1 MDYRVNSPFE
11 KLQLIYKVG
20 RLSFSAGLLVLLLSI
35 YSINRT
41 IIDKYSLVVLAVY
54 SVVSTV
60 LFITGKRALLF
71 EFLLDELF
79 LFLLVIKGAFSY
91 GFFSLFLLFPI
102 LFSSLFLNRKQSLSA
117 LIVALFLQLIYFAFN
132 TGGFSLENLIQFFLN
147 GTGLILISIL
157 GQKIKEKL
165 ESQENYLSELEKLQE
180 ETAFYKRLYE
190 ISANLAHELKN
201 PLASIK
207 GAVELLANGHQNEK
221 LLKIVLDETERLDSI
236 IKDFLNIA
244 RPIPSEK
251 ARVNVKEI
259 VDEICRKF
267 NEEKECLIE
276 GDEISAAVEPKS
288 FYSALDNL
296 IRNALYWAKSKVK
309 ISLRKSRGWLEITVE
324 DDGPGIPED
333 EWEKVFEPF
342 YSKRKEGSGLG
353 LSVVKKFAVE
363 HGGFVFVK
371 KSPLGGAAFTLRI
384 PEEPEDESSDIR
396 R

>member
-1 MDYRVNSPFE
+1 LDYRVSSPFE

-41 IIDKYSLVVLAVY
+41 IIDKYSLIVLAVY
-54 SVVSTV
+54 TVVSSI
-60 LFITGKRALLF
+60 LFVTAKRALLF

-91 GFFSLFLLFPI
+91 GFFSIFLLFPI
-102 LFSSLFLNRKQSLSA
+102 LFASLFLNRRQSLA
-117 LIVALFLQLIYFAFN
+117 AMVVALFLQLIYFIFN
-132 TGGFSLENLIQFFLN
+132 SDSFGLENLIQFLLN
-147 GTGLILISIL
+147 GTGLILITVL

-165 ESQENYLSELEKLQE
+165 ESQENYLSELKKLQE

-207 GAVELLANGHQNEK
+207 GAVELLKDGHNNER
-221 LLKIVLDETERLDSI
+221 LLKIVLNETERLDSI

-251 ARVNVKEI
+251 TK
-259 VDEICRKF
+259 VDVRSLVEEICKRF
-267 NEEKECLIE
+267 SSEKECTVE
-276 GDEISAAVEPKS
+276 GEEIKITVEPKS
-288 FYSALDNL
+288 FFSAVDNL
-296 IRNALYWAKSKVK
+296 IRNAVYWAEKRVRVSVREKN
-309 ISLRKSRGWLEITVE
+309 GWVEITVE
-324 DDGPGIPED
+324 DDGPGIPEE
-333 EWEKVFEPF
+333 EWERVFEPF
-342 YSKRKEGSGLG
+342 FSKRKEGSGLG

-371 KSPLGGAAFTLRI
+371 KSPLGGASFTLRI
-384 PEEPEDESSDIR
+384 PKEPEDESSNS
-396 R
+396 

>member
-20 RLSFSAGLLVLLLSI
+20 RFSFSAGLLVLLLSI
-35 YSINRT
+35 YSINRN
-41 IIDKYSLVVLAVY
+41 IIDKFSLMVLAVY
-54 SVVSTV
+54 TVVSAV

-79 LFLLVIKGAFSY
+79 LFLLVLKGAFSY

-102 LFSSLFLNRKQSLSA
+102 LFSAMFLNTLQSYA
-117 LIVALFLQLIYFAFN
+117 ALFVA
-132 TGGFSLENLIQFFLN
+132 FSLQIAYFLITAKGFQLESLIQFFLN
-147 GTGLILISIL
+147 GVALVLMTVL

-165 ESQENYLSELEKLQE
+165 ENQSRYISELEKLRE

-207 GAVELLANGHQNEK
+207 GAVELLSTGHRNER
-221 LLKIVLDETERLDSI
+221 LLNIVLRETERLDSI
-236 IKDFLNIA
+236 IKDFLNLA
-244 RPIPSEK
+244 KPIPAKKELLK
-251 ARVNVKEI
+251 VKEVI
-259 VDEICRKF
+259 DEVCSRL
-267 NEEKECLIE
+267 NEGKECTVE
-276 GDEISAAVEPKS
+276 GDEVEIAVEPKT

-296 IRNALYWAKSKVK
+296 IRNAFYWARSRVK
-309 ISLRKSRGWLEITVE
+309 ITVNEKNGWVEITVE
-324 DDGPGIPED
+324 DDGPGIPEE
-333 EWEKVFEPF
+333 EWDRVFEPF
-342 YSKRKEGSGLG
+342 FSKRKEGSGLG

-371 KSPLGGAAFTLRI
+371 KSSLGGAAFTLRL
-384 PEEPEDESSDIR
+384 PKESENESFR
-396 R
+396 FRG

>member
-41 IIDKYSLVVLAVY
+41 IIDRYSLIVLAVY

-60 LFITGKRALLF
+60 LFITRNRTLLF

-79 LFLLVIKGAFSY
+79 LFLLVVKGAFSY

-102 LFSSLFLNRKQSLSA
+102 LFSSLFLNRWQSLSA
-117 LIVALFLQLIYFAFN
+117 LLVALFLQLFYFVIGN
-132 TGGFSLENLIQFFLN
+132 MGFTLENLIQFFLN
-147 GTGLILISIL
+147 ETGLILISFL
-157 GQKIKEKL
+157 GQRIREKL
-165 ESQENYLSELEKLQE
+165 ESQERYLSELEKLQE

-207 GAVELLANGHQNEK
+207 GAVELLSSGHQNER
-221 LLKIVLDETERLDSI
+221 LLKIVLNETERLDSI

-251 ARVNVKEI
+251 SRLNVKKI
-259 VDEICRKF
+259 VEDICQML
-267 NEEKECLIE
+267 NSEKECTVEGEDIE
-276 GDEISAAVEPKS
+276 VTAEQRSFFSAV
-288 FYSALDNL
+288 DNL
-296 IRNALYWAKSKVK
+296 IRNALYWAKKRVKV
-309 ISLRKSRGWLEITVE
+309 SLREKNGWVEITVE
-324 DDGPGIPED
+324 DDGPGIPEE
-333 EWEKVFEPF
+333 EWERVFEPF
-342 YSKRKEGSGLG
+342 YSKRKDGSGLG

-371 KSPLGGAAFTLRI
+371 KSPLGGASFTLKI
-384 PEEPEDESSDIR
+384 PKEPENESSDS
-396 R
+396 

>member
-1 MDYRVNSPFE
+1 MDYRVSSPFE

-41 IIDKYSLVVLAVY
+41 IIDKYSLIVLAVY
-54 SVVSTV
+54 TVVSSI
-60 LFITGKRALLF
+60 LFVTAKRALLF

-91 GFFSLFLLFPI
+91 GFFSIFLLFPI
-102 LFSSLFLNRKQSLSA
+102 LFASLFLNRRQSLA
-117 LIVALFLQLIYFAFN
+117 AMVVALFLQLIYFIFN
-132 TGGFSLENLIQFFLN
+132 SDSFGLENLIQFLLN
-147 GTGLILISIL
+147 GTGLILITVL

-165 ESQENYLSELEKLQE
+165 ESQENYLSELKKLQE

-207 GAVELLANGHQNEK
+207 GAVELLKDGHNNER
-221 LLKIVLDETERLDSI
+221 LLKIVLNETERLDSI

-251 ARVNVKEI
+251 TK
-259 VDEICRKF
+259 VDVRSLVEEICKRF
-267 NEEKECLIE
+267 SSEKECTVE
-276 GDEISAAVEPKS
+276 GEEIKITVEPKS
-288 FYSALDNL
+288 FFSAVDNL
-296 IRNALYWAKSKVK
+296 IRNAVYWAEKRVRVSVREKN
-309 ISLRKSRGWLEITVE
+309 GWVEITVE
-324 DDGPGIPED
+324 DDGPGIPEE
-333 EWEKVFEPF
+333 EWERVFEPF
-342 YSKRKEGSGLG
+342 FSKRKEGSGLG

-371 KSPLGGAAFTLRI
+371 KSPLGGASFTLRI
-384 PEEPEDESSDIR
+384 PKEPEDESSNS
-396 R
+396 